1 MMHGPE
7 DTGRRRRRPHSG
19 RNGHSSKDKAARPP
33 KPPEPEPE
41 PEQPQPAGEDLLHI
55 FTTEQAREVD
65 RLCSEQYG
73 IPTIL
78 LMENAALGITG
89 VVRQALAEIPAP
101 SVLIV
106 CGPGNNGGDGLAVA
120 RHLFNDGT
128 PVSVILSA
136 EPDSYKGDAAVNV
149 QIVRKLGIPITI
161 HKGSA
166 EATLKHALAPL
177 PGDAD
182 LVIDALLGTGIDRP
196 PVGRMAELI
205 ELVNSFHDRQA
216 AVLAVDI
223 PSGLNADTAEPF
235 LTRAGE
241 PGPVV
246 RANLTVSLLGLK
258 PGFIKLEAQE
268 FLGDCVVAGIG
279 APPELIARLGEPYGG
294 SVEDWDQG
302 DVAEGEDDGPGRG

>member
-1 MMHGPE
+1 MHGPE

-19 RNGHSSKDKAARPP
+19 RNGHPSKDKAARPP
-33 KPPEPEPE
+33 KTPKPEPE
-41 PEQPQPAGEDLLHI
+41 PEQPQPVGDDLLHI

-65 RLCSEQYG
+65 RLCAEQYG

-89 VVRQALAEIPAP
+89 VVRQALAEIAAP
-101 SVLIV
+101 TVLIV

-128 PVSVILSA
+128 PVSIILSA
-136 EPDSYKGDAAVNV
+136 EADTYKGDAAINV
-149 QIVRKLGIPITI
+149 QIVKKLGIPITV

-166 EATLKHALAPL
+166 DATLRHALAPL
-177 PGDAD
+177 GGDPD

-205 ELVNSFHDRQA
+205 ELVNSFHERQG

-223 PSGLNADTAEPF
+223 PSGLNADTGEPF

-302 DVAEGEDDGPGRG
+302 DPEGEDDGPGRG